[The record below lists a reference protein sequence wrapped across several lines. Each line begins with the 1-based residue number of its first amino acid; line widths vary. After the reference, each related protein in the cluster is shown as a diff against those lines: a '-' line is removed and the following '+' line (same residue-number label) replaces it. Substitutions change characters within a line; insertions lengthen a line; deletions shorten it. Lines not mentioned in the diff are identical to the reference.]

1 MVLMQK
7 AHVLNRRVALTGL
20 LILLTALCLAASAL
34 AVSPKK
40 GAHFSGKTSE
50 KRALSFSVSSSG
62 TALDNFRFYTL
73 GCLASPGA
81 TAFPVK
87 VGQVK
92 LAASGH
98 FSVSGAKSVRVSG
111 AVTTTVTVK
120 VTGHFVTSKTAA
132 GTISYSESAK
142 TNVPGPKCT
151 KSPPLTFKTTG

>member
-1 MVLMQK
+1 
-7 AHVLNRRVALTGL
+7 
-20 LILLTALCLAASAL
+20 
-34 AVSPKK
+34 VSPKK
-40 GAHFSGKTSE
+40 GAYFSGKTSE
-50 KRALSFSVSSSG
+50 KRALSFTVSSSG

-111 AVTTTVTVK
+111 VVTTTVTVK
-120 VTGHFVTSKTAA
+120 VAGHFVNSKTAA

-142 TNVPGPKCT
+142 TSVPGPKCT
-151 KSPPLTFKTTG
+151 KSPPLTFKATG